1 MNFICI
7 LVVVSNE
14 LVNDY
19 MNDLVM
25 CMPTSLCCVDG
36 TQNLWNVHAIHN
48 VNTWD
53 PKLFIVMF
61 STTRA

>member
-7 LVVVSNE
+7 LVVISNE

-25 CMPTSLCCVDG
+25 CMPTSLCRADG
-36 TQNLWNVHAIHN
+36 TQNLWHVHAIHN

-53 PKLFIVMF
+53 PKLFTIIF
-61 STTRA
+61 L